1 MSGDVFLHLKHKY
14 SDLFTQYKENSGK
27 KKREREREN
36 SVGRHLG
43 IDLLREKCLFKSP
56 YCHIIP
62 PCNFSKCL
70 SKLSVTN
77 NIKMPSDF

>member
-14 SDLFTQYKENSGK
+14 GDLFTQYKENSEK
-27 KKREREREN
+27 KKREN
-36 SVGRHLG
+36 SVGGHLG

-62 PCNFSKCL
+62 LCNFSKCL
-70 SKLSVTN
+70 SKSSVTN